1 MNADRFLTCL
11 LSVVIVAICFVGAK
25 CTRDYEDE
33 IDRLRHNEY
42 ELTRTDSVSCVVSNS
57 KKETEQLIGEQGR
70 RALEQVN
77 VKPTKVETITELVT
91 ETVFDTI
98 VIVKEKVVHDT
109 IVQCFQFVDPYLS
122 MGGEIKNG
130 KLDFELSM
138 RDSLSVVCHKKKKKF
153 LFIPYYS
160 RKELE
165 LDIVNTS
172 PYSKIVYGRYVK
184 VN

>member
-1 MNADRFLTCL
+1 MNADRFVTFL
-11 LSVVIVAICFVGAK
+11 LSAVIVAICFVGAK
-25 CTRDYEDE
+25 CTRDYKEE
-33 IDRLRHNEY
+33 IDRLKHNEY

-57 KKETEQLIGEQGR
+57 KKETEQLIGEQGKK
-70 RALEQVN
+70 ALEAIN
-77 VKPTKVETITELVT
+77 VKPKKVETITELVT

-122 MGGEIKNG
+122 MGGEVKNG

-138 RDSLSVVCHKKKKKF
+138 RDSLTVVCHKKKKKF
-153 LFIPYYS
+153 LFIPYYT
-160 RKELE
+160 RKEIDV
-165 LDIVNTS
+165 DIVNTS
-172 PYSKIVYGRYVK
+172 PYNKIIYGRYVK